1 MTSGGG
7 GPGDGASGGPI
18 DAEVERQLA
27 AIREGAVE
35 FYGEEDLR
43 PRLVEALRA
52 GRPLRVKFGM
62 DPSAPDIHLGHT
74 VVLSKLRR
82 FQDLGHVPIFLVGDF
97 TARIGDPT
105 GKRKTRP
112 PLSAEEVR
120 TNALT
125 YVEQAGRV
133 LDVERAEIRFNS
145 EWMDALAPAEW
156 IRLCSHYT
164 VARLLERDDFAR
176 RYAAGE
182 PIAVHEFLY
191 PFAQAYD
198 SVALHAD
205 VELGGT
211 DQTFNLLMAREIQRA
226 YGQPAQAVLTHP
238 LLVGVDGVEK
248 MSKSLGNAIGVTDA
262 PEQMYGRLMSISDAL
277 MLEYHERLG
286 GVLGAGGDGDGA
298 GAGGAW
304 ASLRADRAE
313 LERGAGDPL
322 AFKHALAHAL
332 VSRFHGP
339 DAARDAAERFRSVV
353 QRRELPDD
361 IPERRLEAGEDGRRG
376 LLEVLEALGFTSSR
390 GEARRLVAQRA
401 VSLDGARVED
411 PALHLGPGSYLLQVG
426 KRRFARLEIRSPAG

>member
-7 GPGDGASGGPI
+7 ASGGGASGGSEAI
-18 DAEVERQLA
+18 AAEVERQLA
-27 AIREGAVE
+27 AVRDGAVE

-43 PRLVEALRA
+43 PRLAEALRA

-120 TNALT
+120 ANATT

-133 LDVERAEIRFNS
+133 LDVDRAEIRFNS

-156 IRLCSHYT
+156 IRLCSCYT

-198 SVALHAD
+198 SVALRAD

-238 LLVGVDGVEK
+238 LLVGTDGVEK
-248 MSKSLGNAIGVTDA
+248 MSKSLGNAIGITDA
-262 PEQMYGRLMSISDAL
+262 PDQMYGRLMSISDEL
-277 MLEYHERLG
+277 MLEFHERLG
-286 GVLGAGGDGDGA
+286 AAVGGSADGE
-298 GAGGAW
+298 W
-304 ASLRADRAE
+304 EPLRAARAG
-313 LERGAGDPL
+313 LARGAGDPL

-332 VSRFHGP
+332 VSRFHGAR
-339 DAARDAAERFRSVV
+339 AAHDAAERFRSVV
-353 QRRELPDD
+353 QRGELPDD
-361 IPERRLEAGEDGRRG
+361 IPERRLDVGEDGRRG
-376 LLEVLEALGFTSSR
+376 LLDVLEALGLTSSR
-390 GEARRLVAQRA
+390 GEARRLVTQRA

-426 KRRFARLEIRSPAG
+426 KRRYARVEIRPPAG